1 MNDNTQGR
9 NHLAAFFMLA
19 AIVMY
24 SLFPVVIKWGVG
36 HEFPFLFIAAGRL
49 IVSIMLGFLL
59 WCFYKEF
66 MRAVKGIIKDNI
78 IKTKARIH
86 VFIFTLSFF
95 DYGLFAISA
104 KFLDYAAVAVIYEM
118 WVIMFVF
125 YTAYLY
131 RHERRYKFNIST
143 TVFLTLLAF
152 GGVVFVLISQHE
164 EIGFSGNYKNLFY
177 GGGLAFFAA
186 VLACLGANGMLWAT
200 KMKDIYRADKE
211 LSTNTANAGVASYL
225 RDQKKVEVLF
235 VVTLYGIGS
244 GVFALLSVL
253 IGVVAGEDVGKF
265 VAHTI
270 DRYWL
275 PILAFGIIGVVAGI
289 LWRASNLITT
299 NLSINAISYLTPI
312 FTITFLWISFGVGIE
327 RLDLFIIGTIAI
339 IVANLLINFAGSVR
353 RSYKSLII
361 GLWGFGTWTYLAP
374 VSTVDIE
381 AYFQI
386 IAIVATMY
394 ILLVSFRLD
403 RLVRRTTSEE
413 ELSLELAEKISAI
426 IWAERKM
433 GKKASETYEFA
444 VRLRSDLVELDSM
457 DEPTELS
464 KIYNRAK
471 RRFRVFYKRVLDGTA
486 PDIERL
492 HNLHDMENDF
502 NKYVHS
508 KQQGHNF
515 GEFITLGILGLII
528 IAVLML
534 SSPGISAEGIATTG
548 VSLTIF
554 SIKVFAMLVSAT
566 VVFLFFNIWDLQ
578 ADRREKIMGSE
589 KRGKTG
595 GPIFGILFRDTQKR
609 NFEQG
614 LSIVVCITIVLT
626 YSGLFYDKWVMNG
639 WF

>member
-1 MNDNTQGR
+1 MNDNTQGWNR
-9 NHLAAFFMLA
+9 LAAFCVLLTV
-19 AIVMY
+19 VMY
-24 SLFPVVIKWGVG
+24 SLIPVVIKWGDG
-36 HEFPFLFIAAGRL
+36 HEFPFLFIAAYRL
-49 IVSIMLGFLL
+49 IICIILGVLL
-59 WCFYKEF
+59 WCFCKEF
-66 MRAVKGIIKDNI
+66 MRTVKDIVKENI
-78 IKTKARIH
+78 IKIKVGIH
-86 VFIFTLSFF
+86 AIMFIFSCTG
-95 DYGLFAISA
+95 YALFVASA
-104 KFLDYAAVAVIYEM
+104 KFSDYAVISVIHAT

-125 YTAYLY
+125 YKAYLY
-131 RHERRYKFNIST
+131 GPKRHDKLNIPT

-152 GGVVFVLISQHE
+152 GGIVFVSISQHKG
-164 EIGFSGNYKNLFY
+164 ISFSGNYENLFY
-177 GGGLAFFAA
+177 GSGLAFLAA
-186 VLACLGANGMLWAT
+186 VITSLTAHGMRWAT
-200 KMKDIYRADKE
+200 EMQDIYKDKK
-211 LSTNTANAGVASYL
+211 LNGNTANVGIVSYL
-225 RDQKKVEVLF
+225 HDKKKVEILF
-235 VVTLYGIGS
+235 VVILHSIGS
-244 GVFALLSVL
+244 GVSALLSVL

-265 VAHTI
+265 VAHAI
-270 DRYWL
+270 DGDWR
-275 PILAFGIIGVVAGI
+275 PILVAGIIGSVAGV

-299 NLSINAISYLTPI
+299 NLSINALSYLTPI
-312 FTITFLWISFGVGIE
+312 FTITFLWILFGVGIK
-327 RLDLFIIGTIAI
+327 RPDLFIIGTIAVV
-339 IVANLLINFAGSVR
+339 VANLLINSAGSVR

-361 GLWGFGTWTYLAP
+361 GLWGFGAWVYLVP
-374 VSTVDIE
+374 VSTVNIE

-403 RLVRRTTSEE
+403 RLVRRTTGEE

-433 GKKASETYEFA
+433 DKRTSRTYKFA
-444 VRLRSDLVELDSM
+444 VKLRSDLVELDSI

-464 KIYNRAK
+464 KIYNRVK
-471 RRFRVFYKRVLDGTA
+471 RRFRVFYKRALDGTV

-492 HNLHDMENDF
+492 HSLHDMENDF

-508 KQQGHNF
+508 KQQGYNF
-515 GEFITLGILGLII
+515 GEFIALGILGLII

-534 SSPGISAEGIATTG
+534 SSPGISTEGIAATG

-595 GPIFGILFRDTQKR
+595 GMIFGILFRDTQKR